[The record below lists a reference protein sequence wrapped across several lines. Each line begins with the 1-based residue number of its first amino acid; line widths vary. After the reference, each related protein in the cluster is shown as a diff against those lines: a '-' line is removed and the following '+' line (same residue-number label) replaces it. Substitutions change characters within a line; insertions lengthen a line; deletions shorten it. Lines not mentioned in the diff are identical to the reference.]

1 MYATGLST
9 TASRASRNPCRG
21 PFRRLARWQA
31 AAREEAGANVLEMAF
46 VAMFMFILIA
56 GIVDL
61 GGAYHSYII
70 AINGSREGA
79 RLYAR
84 LPCTSSTNRAG
95 MRSDIV
101 SAARCGAANAK
112 TNCLANSIVPAA
124 NVTLSPNLSSACP
137 AAGST
142 VRVTVQVDYK
152 TTMGSFWGVTT
163 FPIRAQT
170 SMMFYGTE

>member
-9 TASRASRNPCRG
+9 TASRASRSL
-21 PFRRLARWQA
+21 FRRLARWLA
-31 AAREEAGANVLEMAF
+31 VARQEAGANVLEMAF
-46 VAMFMFILIA
+46 VAMFMFVLIA

-84 LPCTSSTNRAG
+84 LPCTSSTNRAS
-95 MRSDIV
+95 MKSDII
-101 SAARCGAANAK
+101 SAARCGAASSKA
-112 TNCLANSIVPAA
+112 NCLTNSLVSAA

-142 VRVTVQVDYK
+142 VSVAVQVDYK
-152 TTMGSFWGVTT
+152 TTMGSFWGVKT
-163 FPIRAQT
+163 FPIRART
-170 SMMFYGTE
+170 SMMFYGTD